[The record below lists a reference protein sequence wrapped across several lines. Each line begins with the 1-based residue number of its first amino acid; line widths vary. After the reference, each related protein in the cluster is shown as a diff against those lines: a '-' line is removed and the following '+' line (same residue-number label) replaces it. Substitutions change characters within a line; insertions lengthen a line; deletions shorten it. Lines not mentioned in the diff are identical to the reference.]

1 VKRVLLVCAEDCAEL
16 EKNIGSSGCAVVRTD
31 NSSSAISRAR
41 HQQFDTAIL
50 VSTGREMDVTETA
63 LNLSDINPSLE
74 IIILADATR
83 NLETAPGSEAT
94 VSAIAG
100 AKILTAPELADYLAS
115 LPLKYDRP

>member
-1 VKRVLLVCAEDCAEL
+1 
-16 EKNIGSSGCAVVRTD
+16 
-31 NSSSAISRAR
+31 
-41 HQQFDTAIL
+41 
-50 VSTGREMDVTETA
+50 

-94 VSAIAG
+94 ASAIAG

-115 LPLKYDRP
+115 SRLSTTGLDRS